1 MGPDV
6 LLSFIGCLIR
16 PVKILN
22 LLNKRKKDQKG
33 PIDLLYLC
41 KNAEWMKKTS
51 PEIKELRNQV
61 EEALGRKLKTP
72 KDFSFLGSSIWNVNH
87 EMISPT
93 TLKRLWG
100 YIDGAE
106 QTRGSTLDILS
117 RFIGYR
123 DWDDFLGHV
132 DRSGDSDPI
141 LSFHIGIEELVPGDR
156 VYVSWKP
163 DRRCTFRYLGNATFI
178 VEESKNSKL
187 QKGDTFSTTLFI
199 LNEPLYLSN
208 LVQGDNPPVPFV
220 IGNRDGLCELE
231 RGK

>member
-1 MGPDV
+1 M
-6 LLSFIGCLIR
+6 
-16 PVKILN
+16 
-22 LLNKRKKDQKG
+22 
-33 PIDLLYLC
+33 YLC